1 MTEHIPDG
9 INEVVTND
17 QDSNEIMLLPSEMY
31 DEPVEMM
38 RSDPRSITERRRS
51 IVISANQ
58 KERVLDQLET
68 GSLDYVMM
76 RIQTVLPSGS
86 DGATPENLALF
97 LQLDGFAQ
105 GGFESIYDPALNG
118 STIGVKI
125 STLSELNLPEQFGMW
140 FLTVD
145 QTNTKVVVFR
155 GRNNYNHRIRLD
167 LMNTHATLDIHVE
180 FVEIAR
186 KRRIAKEGGSNASGS
201 RTDQMGY

>member
-31 DEPVEMM
+31 NQPVEMM

-58 KERVLDQLET
+58 KERVIDQLES
-68 GSLDYVMM
+68 GSLDYVIM
-76 RIQTVLPSGS
+76 RVQTVLPSGS
-86 DGATPENLALF
+86 DGATPGNLALF

-105 GGFESIYDPALNG
+105 GGFESIYDPALKG
-118 STIGVKI
+118 STTGVKI

-155 GRNNYNHRIRLD
+155 GRSNYNHRIRLE

-186 KRRIAKEGGSNASGS
+186 KRRTAKEGGSNASGS
-201 RTDQMGY
+201 RSDQMGY